1 MVIWV
6 WTFKFEISC
15 QFTSILGEFLL
26 LPVVHRVL
34 LPIEVIHLPGVV
46 TGSNLFR
53 WVRGRNIRVRRNV
66 RFWVNIM
73 L

>member
-1 MVIWV
+1 M

-53 WVRGRNIRVRRNV
+53 WVRGRNI
-66 RFWVNIM
+66 
-73 L
+73 